1 MNPEAPAY
9 IASHFEEKITPLLR
23 LRLLRI
29 FCLIAGIATFPYLFL
44 FTEMLLLISMISLWS
59 YAVSFFLTF
68 SKHHGLAK
76 YLLILT
82 ANSHLFVTA
91 SSFGRL
97 AGEQLLYIPIIF
109 GAVLVFN
116 ITEKVNLAIAVA
128 VSLICIFVLEI
139 TDYSLF
145 ESIIIPA
152 EPLSLYYGNLAI
164 TIVCSVAIAFCY
176 FYLSQLQR
184 AQYLQT
190 IQVNREVEEAINY
203 FATSLFQSNTP
214 EEILWDIV
222 KNCMNKLGFVDCVIY
237 LMNDSKTM
245 LVQKAAYGPKNPRD
259 FEIHAP
265 IEIPVGKGIV
275 GSVAATGRPEIIADT
290 SKDSRYIV
298 DDVAR
303 LSEIAVPL
311 IYRDEVI
318 GVIDSEHSER
328 NFFQPK
334 HLNILCTIAA
344 LASNKIAAARA
355 REEHRKGEQIQ
366 REAERLKEIDRLKSS
381 FFANIS
387 HEFRTPLTLILG
399 PVKEMEAG
407 RFSGDPKPI
416 YNIIMRHG
424 QRLLNL
430 VNQLLDLSKIESGK
444 MDMQVKKMNLVSVL
458 KNIAAAYES
467 LAATRN
473 VHFIMEYTVESIPL
487 YADLDKLEK
496 ILHNLLSNAFK
507 FTGKGGEISL
517 SATTN
522 MIENK
527 PYAKID
533 VRDTGE
539 GIASDQLDNIF
550 NRFYQVNSSNTRKNE
565 GTGIGLALVRELVE
579 LHKGTI
585 TVTSTKEVGS
595 TFTVHLPLG
604 KTHFSAEEILCGSSV
619 LSEEPEKLKPPL
631 LGYDHEGSSHSA
643 FQKLHRANGDI
654 DMAMDKVD
662 TSHLLVVEDN
672 TDMCQF
678 ISRTL
683 LPFYHV
689 TEASQGLEGW
699 EKAVDLLPD
708 LVVSDVMMPEM
719 DGLELCRKLKNDNR
733 TSHIPVILLTAKAD
747 KTDKIEGIET
757 GADDYLSKPFDAD
770 ELLILI
776 RNRID
781 QRNRLRERFLCEM
794 TLQSKGLAI
803 TSADERFLQQAMEIV
818 EKQMYDPCFN
828 VETFIK
834 QMPLEHS
841 QSSRKL
847 KALTGQTPVQFIR
860 LMRLKRAAQKLTHQE
875 DNVTQ
880 IAYSVGFNNLSWFA
894 KCFKNQFGQSPSDY
908 MNSVDGSG

>member
-1 MNPEAPAY
+1 MNPEPPAY

-23 LRLLRI
+23 LQLLRI
-29 FCLIAGIATFPYLFL
+29 FCLLAGMATFPYLFI
-44 FTEMLLLISMISLWS
+44 FREILLLISVIAFWS
-59 YAVSFFLTF
+59 YTVSFLLTF

-76 YLLILT
+76 YLLIIT

-91 SSFGRL
+91 SYFGRA
-97 AGEQLLYIPIIF
+97 AGEQLIYIPVIF

-128 VSLICIFVLEI
+128 VSLICIFLLEL

-145 ESIIIPA
+145 GNTTIPA

-176 FYLSQLQR
+176 FYISQLQR
-184 AQYLQT
+184 TQYLQT

-203 FATSLFQSNTP
+203 FATSLFQSNTT
-214 EEILWDIV
+214 EEILWDIA
-222 KNCMNKLGFVDCVIY
+222 KNCINKFGFVDCVIY

-265 IEIPVGKGIV
+265 IEIPIGKGIV
-275 GSVAATGRPEIIADT
+275 GSVAATGRPEIVADT

-311 IYRDEVI
+311 IYHDEVI
-318 GVIDSEHSER
+318 GVIDSEHFER

-334 HLNILCTIAA
+334 HLNILRTIAA
-344 LASNKIAAARA
+344 LASNKIAAATA
-355 REEHRKGEQIQ
+355 EEEHRKGERIQ
-366 REAERLKEIDRLKSS
+366 REAERLKEIDRMKSR

-416 YNIIMRHG
+416 YNIIKRHG
-424 QRLLNL
+424 HRLLNL
-430 VNQLLDLSKIESGK
+430 VDQLLDLSKIESGK
-444 MDMQVKKMNLVSVL
+444 MNLQAKKMNLVSVL
-458 KNIAAAYES
+458 KNVAAAYES

-473 VHFIMEYTVESIPL
+473 IHFIMECAGESIPL
-487 YADLDKLEK
+487 YVDPDKLEK

-507 FTGKGGEISL
+507 FTSEGGEISL
-517 SATTN
+517 KAATN
-522 MIENK
+522 VMEDK
-527 PYAKID
+527 RYAKID
-533 VRDTGE
+533 VKDTGE
-539 GIASDQLDNIF
+539 GIASDQLDKIF

-579 LHKGTI
+579 LHKGGI
-585 TVTSTKEVGS
+585 SVTSTEGEGS
-595 TFTVHLPLG
+595 CFTVHLPLG
-604 KTHFSAEEILCGSSV
+604 KAHLLEEEIVSGSSV
-619 LSEEPEKLKPPL
+619 LSGEAEKLNQPLPDQKYAGPPF
-631 LGYDHEGSSHSA
+631 SSA
-643 FQKLHRANGDI
+643 FQKLHRSDVDVDI
-654 DMAMDKVD
+654 AMDKAD
-662 TSHLLVVEDN
+662 TSQLLVVEDN
-672 TDMCQF
+672 TDMRQF
-678 ISRTL
+678 ISQKL
-683 LPFYHV
+683 LPLYHV
-689 TEASQGLEGW
+689 TEASHGLEGW

-708 LVVSDVMMPEM
+708 LVVCDVMMPEM
-719 DGLELCRKLKNDNR
+719 DGLELCRKLKGDKR

-747 KTDKIEGIET
+747 KTDKIEGMET

-776 RNRID
+776 RNRIN
-781 QRNRLRERFLCEM
+781 QRNRLRERFSNEI
-794 TLQSKGLAI
+794 TLQPKEIAI
-803 TSADERFLQQAMEIV
+803 TSANERFLQQAMEIV

-860 LMRLKRAAQKLTHQE
+860 LMRLKRAAQKLTRQE
-875 DNVTQ
+875 DNITQ

-908 MNSVDGSG
+908 MNSAD